1 MGEMI
6 QLTAGDGHQFGAY
19 RADPAGTPK
28 GGLVLIQEIFGVN
41 EHIRDLCDQYAADG
55 YAVIAPA
62 LYDRAERDAD
72 LGYDDEDRKKG
83 VALRGQ
89 VSWEVITQDLG
100 ASAIALKDCG
110 KVGVIGF
117 CFGGSVAWVGADT
130 GHFDAAVCYYGGGID
145 QLLDKSAKCPVM
157 LHYGEADQGIPMEK
171 VETVRAGVP
180 DAAIHTYAGAGHGFV
195 CDARASFHEEATR
208 VSRGRTLEFF
218 AQHIG

>member
-1 MGEMI
+1 MALVV
-6 QLTAGDGHQFGAY
+6 QAAGLNLHARIIGAFDFH
-19 RADPAGTPK
+19 REPIVAWLGACK
-28 GGLVLIQEIFGVN
+28 GG
-41 EHIRDLCDQYAADG
+41 
-55 YAVIAPA
+55 
-62 LYDRAERDAD
+62 
-72 LGYDDEDRKKG
+72 
-83 VALRGQ
+83 
-89 VSWEVITQDLG
+89 
-100 ASAIALKDCG
+100 
-110 KVGVIGF
+110 
-117 CFGGSVAWVGADT
+117 
-130 GHFDAAVCYYGGGID
+130 FDAAVCYYGGGID